1 MPLAAFKSNSSRFS
15 GPRGAMQGPVPR
27 DYMQNYFDMG
37 PAAARAGASRRGSFG
52 GSASREM
59 PWHKSSTEA
68 PGAATSA
75 SNEAPVPSS
84 FNSSSHLS
92 VPSAAFKGSGDRFYK
107 SNQSTPGPG
116 SYSARTP
123 LSPSN
128 RMNRSSSFGSKT
140 RRFAMKQQDG
150 PGPGEFEAKPSAF
163 ASASQ
168 QRSRPGSSGFGSRS
182 ARASPFDVSRKED
195 TAPAPGAYDT
205 AASGAFT
212 ARGTNGRSASPS
224 GAFRSGSSRFG
235 RTYDKGQSG
244 ADPGAYDPSEYQSM
258 ARNAGRSFNK
268 ASSNGA
274 SGFGTSLRRQEVVK
288 VTEGPGPAAYNSEGA
303 TARGGSPRRGG
314 GASSAF
320 ASRTKGGEAHIRKS
334 EGPNGASDFDPHAMT
349 GMAASSRKSFNA
361 FSSSGRGLGPR
372 AEREVV
378 RQPRMGSMPG
388 PGAYG
393 VTGPS
398 CERQA
403 ISSRAKPSLWASST
417 SGRDP
422 TTWHERAKPP
432 ETPGPGSYNNDD
444 PTRPTAYVKE

>member
-1 MPLAAFKSNSSRFS
+1 
-15 GPRGAMQGPVPR
+15 MQGPVPR

-168 QRSRPGSSGFGSRS
+168 RRSSSSGFGSRS
-182 ARASPFDVSRKED
+182 ARASQFDVAHKED
-195 TAPAPGAYDT
+195 MPPAPGAYDQSST
-205 AASGAFT
+205 GAFS
-212 ARGTNGRSASPS
+212 ARGQRSASPS
-224 GAFRSGSSRFG
+224 AGFRSNSSRFG
-235 RTYDKGQSG
+235 RTYDLGQNG
-244 ADPGAYDPSEYQSM
+244 AAPGSYDSQSYHSM
-258 ARNAGRSFNK
+258 AHNAGRSFNK
-268 ASSNGA
+268 ASSNGT
-274 SGFGTSLRRQEVVK
+274 SGFGTSLGRQPVVK
-288 VTEGPGPAAYNSEGA
+288 VTEGPGPAAYD
-303 TARGGSPRRGG
+303 
-314 GASSAF
+314 AS
-320 ASRTKGGEAHIRKS
+320 GE
-334 EGPNGASDFDPHAMT
+334 
-349 GMAASSRKSFNA
+349 
-361 FSSSGRGLGPR
+361 
-372 AEREVV
+372 
-378 RQPRMGSMPG
+378 
-388 PGAYG
+388 
-393 VTGPS
+393 
-398 CERQA
+398 
-403 ISSRAKPSLWASST
+403 
-417 SGRDP
+417 RDQ
-422 TTWHERAKPP
+422 WKA
-432 ETPGPGSYNNDD
+432 
-444 PTRPTAYVKE
+444 